1 MQAPTSEQIRSYLK
15 HQARPLFT
23 GQIECLHE
31 QGRYSLFRY
40 EEGVR
45 KLIGTFVFPL
55 GARWPQV
62 VLARQV
68 IRKAAG
74 EIERVTIEA
83 DLELQTVEDP
93 EAVPGIPQ
101 IPDEE
106 AEADAESLVADI
118 ADFEESDGEE

>member
-15 HQARPLFT
+15 HQARPLFP
-23 GQIECLHE
+23 GQIECLHD

-68 IRKAAG
+68 IRKAA
-74 EIERVTIEA
+74 EELKRAEPPF
-83 DLELQTVEDP
+83 ELQTVEDP

-106 AEADAESLVADI
+106 VEADAESLVADI
-118 ADFEESDGEE
+118 ADFEEPDGEE